1 MQTQTSWK
9 FDWKANANA
18 AVDTEDVWQ
27 ALDSLIAEGQM
38 TWLLANDSNQQ
49 REQMKYCRALYKHLI
64 DVISDN
70 CSNIDAKLGM
80 SLFNS
85 QELGGRAVTITATD
99 IYNEEAWNKADY
111 N

>member
-9 FDWKANANA
+9 FDWKATANA
-18 AVDTEDVWQ
+18 AVDPGDVWQ
-27 ALDSLIAEGQM
+27 AFDSLLAEGQM
-38 TWLLANDSNQQ
+38 TWLLANDADQQ
-49 REQMKYCRALYKHLI
+49 REQMKYCRALYKRLI
-64 DVISDN
+64 DVVSDN

-99 IYNEEAWNKADY
+99 VVNPDY